1 MVDFNSFANDP
12 KTFLGKRAITVQG
25 NRLLSAATVDQE
37 ALAFHGGETVKVVG
51 LDASKTVINLELAE
65 EHGKLV
71 INVSEN
77 NQGKTPSYYLPWKAG
92 HAYKM
97 QLGAQAAF
105 FTTAYMSSCGL
116 LISGPADRPVVIHA
130 NCGNSG
136 RIDNAPTKPAE
147 IDQYSVLYSNLA
159 GQMISNGT
167 LPAAGGGSKLAIFDP
182 AFYMAGKNAG
192 YASVFGVR
200 RSAAWQFF
208 YNIGNKINGFT
219 GRLWPEPDLEVLR
232 S

>member
-25 NRLLSAATVDQE
+25 NRLLSAATLNQKS
-37 ALAFHGGETVKVVG
+37 LAFHGGETVTVVE
-51 LDASKTVINLELAE
+51 LDANKTVIDVELAD

-71 INVSEN
+71 INVFN
-77 NQGKTPSYYLPWKAG
+77 DNKGKIPCYYLPWRSG
-92 HAYKM
+92 HAYM
-97 QLGAQAAF
+97 VQLGAKADF

-116 LISGPADRPVVIHA
+116 LISGASDRPVVIHA
-130 NCGNSG
+130 NCGNSD
-136 RIDNAPTKPAE
+136 RIANAAAKPAE

-159 GQMISNGT
+159 GQLISDGT
-167 LPAAGGGSKLAIFDP
+167 LPAAGKASKLAIFDP

-200 RSAAWQFF
+200 KSGQWQFF
-208 YNIGNKINGFT
+208 YNIGNKTNGIT
-219 GRLWPEPDLEVLR
+219 GRLWPEPDLDVLK